1 MNEDLTAE
9 VQMALV
15 RVCRMARNANSVWYQ
30 LSQQFPELTKEEIRE
45 ACKPVIKRM
54 IGVLGEES

>member
-15 RVCRMARNANSVWYQ
+15 RACRVARNANSVWYQ
-30 LSQQFPELTKEEIRE
+30 LAQQFPELTKEEIKE

-54 IGVLGEES
+54 ME

>member
-15 RVCRMARNANSVWYQ
+15 RVCRVARNANSFWYQ
-30 LSQQFPELTKEEIRE
+30 LAQQFPELTKEEIKE

-54 IGVLGEES
+54 ME

>member
-15 RVCRMARNANSVWYQ
+15 RACRVARNADSVWNQ
-30 LSQQFPELTKEEIRE
+30 LAKEFPELTKEEIKE

-54 IGVLGEES
+54 MEQC